1 MSIWNNT
8 MAGLESSSERFANS
22 FQASHEAV
30 AEGTAGSAPTISQ
43 ENQVAS
49 VNYRPGDVAKPA
61 STTGE
66 ISTSIPIM
74 TPEGTMGFQNWAVFG
89 YDAEGRTSTN
99 PKEDD
104 YKHEP
109 QMQNSYWGA
118 GNEPDY
124 TYKKGENR
132 QKTNSDQKG

>member
-61 STTGE
+61 SKAQWASRTGLSSVMMLRVVHLPILKRMTT
-66 ISTSIPIM
+66 
-74 TPEGTMGFQNWAVFG
+74 N
-89 YDAEGRTSTN
+89 TN
-99 PKEDD
+99 PKCRTPIGALATNPITPIKRARIVKKLIRIKKDN
-104 YKHEP
+104 KH
-109 QMQNSYWGA
+109 G
-118 GNEPDY
+118 
-124 TYKKGENR
+124 
-132 QKTNSDQKG
+132 